1 MEGEEKE
8 ELDPTKD
15 QESGK
20 KILDMFQWEG
30 SQIEGDNRKQ
40 LEQRIIEDNDIF
52 AHRQLDIGINNSFN
66 SQIGTNAQ
74 IGHNTQA

>member
-52 AHRQLDIGINNSFN
+52 AH
-66 SQIGTNAQ
+66 
-74 IGHNTQA
+74 H